1 MNLTAEFFKELF
13 SSDETA
19 TTINPDEMGP
29 PFDKEEV
36 SKAGAKLKNNKSC
49 GKAGIYEPLANSPPP
64 PLPSTPNTHTHMP
77 THTHTH
83 TKNVTLI
90 VLLSVFR
97 KVLTIILTDRTWNDM
112 KRAFPESQAG
122 DQEERP
128 TTEQVFTL
136 KTTIEKAISTGN
148 CNILLDISKAFDS
161 IS

>member
-1 MNLTAEFFKELF
+1 
-13 SSDETA
+13 
-19 TTINPDEMGP
+19 
-29 PFDKEEV
+29 
-36 SKAGAKLKNNKSC
+36 
-49 GKAGIYEPLANSPPP
+49 
-64 PLPSTPNTHTHMP
+64 MP

-112 KRAFPESQAG
+112 KRAFPKSQAG

-136 KTTIEKAISTGN
+136 KTTIEKAISTDN

>member
-1 MNLTAEFFKELF
+1 MKLLQPSILMKWALLLTKKKCRKQGQNWR
-13 SSDETA
+13 
-19 TTINPDEMGP
+19 TT
-29 PFDKEEV
+29 
-36 SKAGAKLKNNKSC
+36 KAVEKLVYTNH
-49 GKAGIYEPLANSPPP
+49 LLTHPPP
-64 PLPSTPNTHTHMP
+64 SLHPKHTHTHA
-77 THTHTH
+77 HTHTH

-112 KRAFPESQAG
+112 KRAFPKSQAG

-136 KTTIEKAISTGN
+136 KTTIEKAISTDN

-161 IS
+161 ISWNKSEYTSCTYWYTT